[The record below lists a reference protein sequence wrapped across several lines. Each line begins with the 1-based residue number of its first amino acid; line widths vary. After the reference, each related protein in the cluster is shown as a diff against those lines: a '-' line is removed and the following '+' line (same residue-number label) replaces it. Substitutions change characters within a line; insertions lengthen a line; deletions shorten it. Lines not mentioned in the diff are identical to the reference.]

1 MNRHSKAVSKYLQ
14 HYSTLTF
21 NAGSPGAWLPECAPA
36 YQQALVIPAFAETP
50 DFLQRLACMQ
60 GDGPTLV
67 ILVINCPRYAG
78 DSAKQHTRHL
88 LNHIQQHLA
97 IENVRDGVTFGQLNS
112 GLDLL
117 SLDITS
123 ERSHWL
129 KPLQSGVGFARKVG
143 MDVAL
148 DLWQQGRLSNPW
160 VLNSDA
166 DAWWPAGYLKTTADT
181 LNRNA
186 TPGKG
191 AMVFPFRHQ
200 HAGEDTSLSAAAALY
215 ELSLRYY
222 VTGLRWSGSPWAYHT
237 VGSTQA
243 IHCESYAEI
252 RGFPVREAGEDF
264 YLLNKIAKT
273 APVYCPAEPV
283 LILSD
288 RVSERVPFGTGP
300 AVKRIGEQQN
310 PEQEFLLYEPEIF
323 GLLKKWHRTIPA
335 LANNRLN
342 ESELPQALGNALC
355 QGLGHLGL
363 EKALHHC
370 QQQAKS
376 PKQFE
381 QHLWQWFDGF
391 RTLKLVHWLREQNYP
406 SISFSQWRV
415 RCQNNKVPFINW
427 HSDIKDQAHD
437 MNRHLTAIETA
448 TLPFTGGLL
457 K

>member
-14 HYSTLTF
+14 HYSTLINTADSSV
-21 NAGSPGAWLPECAPA
+21 NSWLPPGTPTHHR
-36 YQQALVIPAFAETP
+36 ALVIPAFAETP
-50 DFLQRLACMQ
+50 GFLQRLSRLQ
-60 GDGPTLV
+60 GDKKSLV
-67 ILVINCPRYAG
+67 ILVINCPRYATET
-78 DSAKQHTRHL
+78 ARQQTREL
-88 LNHIQQHLA
+88 AEHIQQHYS

-117 SLDITS
+117 SLDITT
-123 ERSHWL
+123 ERSEWL
-129 KPLQSGVGFARKVG
+129 KPLQSGVGFARKLG

-148 DLWQQGRLSNPW
+148 QLWQQGRLASPW
-160 VLNSDA
+160 VLSSDA
-166 DAWWPAGYLKTTADT
+166 DAWWPENYLQTAT
-181 LNRNA
+181 ANLMGNR
-186 TPGKG
+186 KG

-200 HAGEDTSLSAAAALY
+200 ACAEDTSLSPAAALY

-222 VTGLRWSGSPWAYHT
+222 VLGLRWSGSPWAYHT

-243 IHCESYAEI
+243 VHCESHAAI

-300 AVKRIGEQQN
+300 AVKRIGEQQH

-323 GLLKKWHRTIPA
+323 SMLKRWHNTIPA
-335 LANNRLN
+335 LANNELNDSRLPPRVGDR
-342 ESELPQALGNALC
+342 LH
-355 QGLGHLGL
+355 QGLCDLGL
-363 EKALHHC
+363 TKALDHC
-370 QQQAKS
+370 RQQAKS
-376 PKQFE
+376 PPQFE

-391 RTLKLVHWLREQNYP
+391 RTLKLVHWLREHGYA
-406 SISFSQWRV
+406 SVSYHDWLA
-415 RCQNNKVPFINW
+415 RCKNNDVPFIEW
-427 HSDIKDQAHD
+427 HQNINDQVQEV
-437 MNRHLTAIETA
+437 NRHLTTIETG
-448 TLPFTGGLL
+448 TLPFRGGLP